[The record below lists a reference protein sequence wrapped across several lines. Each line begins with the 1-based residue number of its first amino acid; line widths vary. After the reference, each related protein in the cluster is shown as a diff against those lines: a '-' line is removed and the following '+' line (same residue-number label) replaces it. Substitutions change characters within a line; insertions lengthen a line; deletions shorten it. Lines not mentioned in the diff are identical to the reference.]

1 MRFSKTLV
9 TWYLKN
15 KRDLPWRN
23 TTNPYFIWLSEII
36 LQQTRVDQGLAY
48 YLTFVKNFPT
58 VFDLAR
64 ADEEKVLK
72 LWQGLGY
79 YSRARNL
86 HTSAKYIVDE
96 LEGVFPSDYK
106 SLLKLKGVG
115 DYTASAIASICFDKP
130 TAVVDGNVY
139 RVLARYFGITTPIN
153 STAGIKE
160 FKILAQELIDAKNS
174 ANHNQAIMEFGA
186 RMCKPQ
192 NPDCSMC
199 PLNSSC
205 IALQKKEV
213 KRLPIKDKK
222 VKVRKRY
229 FNYLVIITSNNKT
242 VLRKREGKGIWQ
254 NLYEFPLIESTAN
267 IDETDLVNHTEF
279 NELFKEKDVSIK
291 QFNQQLIVHKLSHQH
306 ISTRFWIVKTDSNK
320 SVNTEWA
327 SIEDFPV
334 PILIHNFIEDLKR
347 TEIFSTFEV

>member
-1 MRFSKTLV
+1 MKFSKTLV
-9 TWYLKN
+9 TWYLQN

-48 YLTFVKNFPT
+48 YLTFIKNVPT
-58 VFDLAR
+58 VFDLAK
-64 ADEEKVLK
+64 ADEETVLK

-86 HTSAKYIVDE
+86 HISAKYIVDE
-96 LEGVFPSDYK
+96 LKGVFPSDYK

-115 DYTASAIASICFDKP
+115 DYTASAIASICFNES

-139 RVLARYFGITTPIN
+139 RVLARYFGINTPTN

-160 FKILAQELIDAKNS
+160 FKKLAQELIDVNDP

-192 NPDCSMC
+192 NPYCTIC
-199 PLNSSC
+199 PLNDSC

-213 KRLPIKDKK
+213 KNLPIKDKK

-229 FNYLVIITSNNKT
+229 FNYLVVITTDKKT
-242 VLRKREGKGIWQ
+242 ILRKREGKGIWQ
-254 NLYEFPLIESTAN
+254 NLYEFPLIESETV
-267 IDETDLVNHTEF
+267 IDETDLVNHVEF
-279 NELFKEKDVSIK
+279 NELFQKSELSIK
-291 QFNQQLIVHKLSHQH
+291 RFNQQLIVHKLSHQH
-306 ISTRFWIVKTDSNK
+306 ITTQFWIVKTNSNNLATIK
-320 SVNTEWA
+320 WST
-327 SIEDFPV
+327 IENFPV

-347 TEIFSTFEV
+347 TDIFSTFEV

>member
-9 TWYLKN
+9 SWYLQN
-15 KRDLPWRN
+15 KRNLPWRK
-23 TTNPYFIWLSEII
+23 TTNPYYIWLSEII

-48 YLTFVKNFPT
+48 YLTFIKNFPT
-58 VFDLAR
+58 VFDLAS
-64 ADEEKVLK
+64 ADEEEVLN

-86 HTSAKYIVDE
+86 HTSAKYIVEE
-96 LEGVFPSDYK
+96 LKGGFPSDYK

-115 DYTASAIASICFDKP
+115 DYTASAIASICFEEP

-139 RVLARYFGITTPIN
+139 RVLARYFGIATPIN

-160 FKILAQELIDAKNS
+160 FKKLAQELIDVNDP

-192 NPDCSMC
+192 NPDCRIC
-199 PLNSSC
+199 PLNDSC
-205 IALQKKEV
+205 VALQKKEI
-213 KRLPIKDKK
+213 KKLPIKDKK

-229 FNYLVIITSNNKT
+229 FNYLVVITSDNKT
-242 VLRKREGKGIWQ
+242 ILRKREGKGIWQ
-254 NLYEFPLIESTAN
+254 NLYEFPLIETEAV
-267 IDETDLVNHTEF
+267 IDETDLINHAEF
-279 NELFKEKDVSIK
+279 NNLFKNGELTIK
-291 QFNQQLIVHKLSHQH
+291 QFNQKVIIHKLSHQH
-306 ISTRFWIVKTDSNK
+306 INTHFWIVKTV
-320 SVNTEWA
+320 VNSLANINWET
-327 SIEDFPV
+327 IENFPV

-347 TEIFSTFEV
+347 TEIFSTFDV